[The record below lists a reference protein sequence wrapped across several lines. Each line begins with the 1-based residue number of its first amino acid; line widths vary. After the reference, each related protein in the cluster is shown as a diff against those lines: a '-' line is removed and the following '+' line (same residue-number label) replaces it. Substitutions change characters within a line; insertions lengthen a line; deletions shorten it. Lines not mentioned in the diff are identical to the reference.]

1 MIRKWIKK
9 IVDEVLKEQNHNN
22 TLSVNFEG
30 DGMNDKYLYD
40 FRSNRHFGGNF
51 MPMSGDID
59 VLPSNEVT
67 AVEVKPKQRIVIK
80 PVDVLHE
87 LERKP
92 KAFDLELLDEKI
104 ELLKEKEDL
113 ITQIYAKREVGAMIE
128 RLKNRKKYVEHRE
141 FFEKFDN
148 TDDKKIA
155 NLLKKYKLV
164 MEISEIFIPDF
175 PKEAIDIMKD
185 YTDYVESITDK
196 KPVFYVIAEKE
207 NFKQAYDKRDPILL
221 VQSPFGFFYQI
232 LGAWD
237 KELVYLGDL

>member
-1 MIRKWIKK
+1 MIHKWIKK
-9 IVDEVLKEQNHNN
+9 IVNEVLKEQNHNN
-22 TLSVNFEG
+22 TPSVNFVG

-40 FRSNRHFGGNF
+40 FRSNRNFGGNF
-51 MPMSGDID
+51 IPMGDTKAT
-59 VLPSNEVT
+59 EAT
-67 AVEVKPKQRIVIK
+67 EVKPKQRIIIK

-113 ITQIYAKREVGAMIE
+113 ITQSYAKHEVSAMIE
-128 RLKNRKKYVEHRE
+128 RLENRKKYVEHRE

-148 TDDKKIA
+148 TDDEKIA

-164 MEISEIFIPDF
+164 IELSEIFIPDF

-185 YTDYVESITDK
+185 YTDCVESITDK